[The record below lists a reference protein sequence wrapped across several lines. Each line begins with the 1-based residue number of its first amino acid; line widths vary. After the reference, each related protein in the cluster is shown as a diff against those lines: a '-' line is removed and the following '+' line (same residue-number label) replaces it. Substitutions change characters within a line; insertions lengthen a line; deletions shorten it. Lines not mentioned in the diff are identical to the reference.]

1 MKEQILKIYLLIL
14 LIKIKINILNFILGV
29 YLLQKYV
36 NKVQHLVIYYS
47 RKLILLKLNYNIY
60 NKELL
65 IIIIVFKEWRAF
77 L

>member
-36 NKVQHLVIYYS
+36 NKV
-47 RKLILLKLNYNIY
+47 
-60 NKELL
+60 
-65 IIIIVFKEWRAF
+65 
-77 L
+77 